1 MLSPLHQ
8 QTESRSRQ
16 LREAPHHKILLMGQ
30 SNSVAQLLELELAYE
45 GYQVDVALDGITG
58 LLMVRQSNPDLL
70 LLNGLLSG
78 LSSLEICHRLRSTNS
93 AIPIIVITEEDSST
107 LSADQNRVASLIAG
121 ATDAFSS
128 PFSLDE
134 LMTKIRLNLQGLH
147 TQCEPD
153 ILRFENIILN
163 KKMHRVYREEQLIN
177 LTAREFDL
185 LAYFMEYPNQV
196 LSQSQILD
204 AVWGYNTNVCSNLIE
219 VYVGYLRRKLEIN
232 NPKRLLQTVRGVGYV
247 LRVNR

>member
-8 QTESRSRQ
+8 QTESRSGQ
-16 LREAPHHKILLMGQ
+16 VCDAPHRKILLMGQ
-30 SNSVAQLLELELAYE
+30 NNSVAQLLELELAYE
-45 GYQVDVALDGITG
+45 GYQVNVAPDGITG

-70 LLNGLLSG
+70 LLNGSLSG
-78 LSSLEICHRLRSTNS
+78 LSSQEICHRLRSTNNM
-93 AIPIIVITEEDSST
+93 IPIIVITEEDSSM

-134 LMTKIRLNLQGLH
+134 LITKIRLNLQRLH
-147 TQCEPD
+147 PQWESD
-153 ILRFENIILN
+153 VLRFENIILN
-163 KKMHRVYREEQLIN
+163 KKMHRVYREDQLIN
-177 LTAREFDL
+177 LTAREFAL

-196 LSQSQILD
+196 LSQAQILD

-219 VYVGYLRRKLEIN
+219 VYVGYLRRKLEAN